1 MKYTH
6 ADYELGFSY
15 AGEEDS
21 AKAMFRIITEE
32 FDAELKNAQGKAPT
46 ERAHKALVEIYKNKT
61 AKYLQTLVGICFKN
75 TCFSLFRSSANL
87 IVEGHTETI
96 GSGDTSALRYLS
108 DYLLREIPETV
119 FEGEVLASYIVFVAS
134 RYVDGCGGG
143 PDALLLHLDG
153 GTSES

>member
-1 MKYTH
+1 RRKAVTIGIGLMCRDGIVLCSDRQLTSSSGFKYDAKKIMKYTH

-108 DYLLREIPETV
+108 DYLLREIP
-119 FEGEVLASYIVFVAS
+119 
-134 RYVDGCGGG
+134 
-143 PDALLLHLDG
+143 
-153 GTSES
+153 